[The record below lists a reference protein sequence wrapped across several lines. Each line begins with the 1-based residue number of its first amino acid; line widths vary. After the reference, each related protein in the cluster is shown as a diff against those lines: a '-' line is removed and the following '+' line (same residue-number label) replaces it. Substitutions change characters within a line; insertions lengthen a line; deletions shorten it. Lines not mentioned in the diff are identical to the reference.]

1 MSLPGL
7 FPNHLPG
14 ENPKPGQAMADAR
27 ARIIWGDP
35 AAEVRDF
42 LVENGVPAAEADAKI
57 KTFVRERL
65 AEIRK
70 TGLRNTLIG
79 AVLLGL
85 AAGGIYLCLQ
95 LRPGHSSR
103 LIDRGICALALIGA
117 YGFWKL
123 ATGLIQLFWPQS
135 EHEAIS
141 DLNGSDP
148 ME

>member
-14 ENPKPGQAMADAR
+14 ENPKPGQVMADAR
-27 ARIIWGDP
+27 ARIIRGDP

-85 AAGGIYLCLQ
+85 AAGGIFLWLHLHYHISA
-95 LRPGHSSR
+95 R
-103 LIDRGICALALIGA
+103 IDGRGIGGLALIGFI
-117 YGFWKL
+117 GFWKL
-123 ATGLIQLFWPQS
+123 VTGLIQLFWPQS

-141 DLNGSDP
+141 DLNGSEP
-148 ME
+148 VE